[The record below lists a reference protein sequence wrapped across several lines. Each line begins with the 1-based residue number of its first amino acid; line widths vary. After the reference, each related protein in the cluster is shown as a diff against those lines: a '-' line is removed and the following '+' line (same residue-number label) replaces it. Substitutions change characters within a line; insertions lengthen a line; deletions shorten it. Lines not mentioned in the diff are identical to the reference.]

1 MAKTKQLSVE
11 QLDEAVKDL
20 DFKEQIR
27 HFQNMKILLD
37 DIDQKS
43 AEEIEL
49 AEQRRKAIQS
59 VNTGGK

>member
-1 MAKTKQLSVE
+1 MAKKLSVE

-27 HFQNMKILLD
+27 HFQNLQILLA

-59 VNTGGK
+59 VNGNGK